1 MNAMLEILKYTVP
14 ALIVF
19 ATVYF
24 MMKQYLKQ
32 QHDLA
37 AMQMRREQYDNT
49 LPLKLQAYER
59 LALFCERISADNL
72 TYRLS
77 NSSSSAG
84 SLSNA
89 MIIAIQQ
96 EWEHNLSQQI
106 YVSDKLWEI
115 ISLAKQNMQAL
126 VTEASDQVGA
136 DASAGLFVT
145 KLMTLV
151 GTQKLDPLQEARK
164 GLKEETQLLF

>member
-1 MNAMLEILKYTVP
+1 MNAILEILKYILP
-14 ALIVF
+14 ALVVF

-32 QHDLA
+32 QYDLT
-37 AMQMRREQYDNT
+37 AMQMRREQYDTT

-59 LALFCERISADNL
+59 LAMFCERISADNL
-72 TYRLS
+72 AYRLS
-77 NSSSSAG
+77 NSSSDAG
-84 SLSNA
+84 SLSRA
-89 MIIAIQQ
+89 MMIAIQQ

-126 VTEASDQVGA
+126 VTSAA
-136 DASAGLFVT
+136 DAVGDDAPASTYVS
-145 KLMTLV
+145 KLMSIV
-151 GTQKLDPLQEARK
+151 GSQQLDPLVQARK